1 MENVPTEAQFECF
14 FLSFYFFIIVYFDNF
29 NTKLSYLLNA

>member
-1 MENVPTEAQFECF
+1 MENVPTEAQFEC